1 MKILRMFH
9 SHMAATASAG
19 ARPGEAARRALL
31 PAILALALGAL
42 LASAPNLQAAKYDQG
57 ANDKEI
63 KIGNTMPYSG
73 PASAYGTIGRVES
86 AFFKMINDEGGVNG
100 RKINYISQDDGYSP
114 PRTVEQIRK
123 LVEQDEVL
131 FVFNTLGTPPNTAI
145 QKYLNTKKVPQVF
158 VATGATKWGHYKE
171 FPWTI
176 GWQPNYQGESR
187 IYARYILAHD
197 PNPKIGILFQND
209 DYGKDYLQ
217 GFKDGL
223 GSKANLI
230 VSEVSYEV
238 TDPTIDSQMVTLKNS
253 GANVFFNITTPK
265 FAAQAIKKA
274 AEIGWKPA
282 HYINNVSIS
291 IAGVMIPAG
300 LENGQGL
307 ISSFYLKDY
316 ADPQWANDKGML
328 AWESFMKKYYPEG
341 NLNDGSNIYGYTV
354 AQGLIQVLKQCG
366 DDLTRENVIRQAANL
381 KDFEPSLVLP
391 GINVNTSPTDFYPI
405 EQVQLLK
412 FEGKRW
418 VRFGDILADR

>member
-1 MKILRMFH
+1 MKIPSLFR
-9 SHMAATASAG
+9 SRSTGTEA
-19 ARPGEAARRALL
+19 ARPRLEGAARRALL
-31 PAILALALGAL
+31 PAILAIASAVL
-42 LASAPNLQAAKYDQG
+42 LASSPSLRAAQYDEG
-57 ANDKEI
+57 ASDKEI

-86 AFFKMINDEGGVNG
+86 AFFKMINDQGGVNG
-100 RKINYISQDDGYSP
+100 RMITYISQDDGYSP

-123 LVEQDEVL
+123 LVEQDGVL
-131 FVFNTLGTPPNTAI
+131 FVFNPLGTPSNTAI
-145 QKYLNTKKVPQVF
+145 QKYLNAKKVPQLF

-171 FPWTI
+171 NHWTM
-176 GWQPNYQGESR
+176 GWQPNYQGEAR

-197 PNPKIGILFQND
+197 KNPKIGVLYQND
-209 DYGKDYLQ
+209 DYGKDYLE
-217 GFKDGL
+217 GFKKGL
-223 GSKANLI
+223 GDKANLI

-238 TDPTIDSQMVTLKNS
+238 TDPIIDSQMVTLKNS

-265 FAAQAIKKA
+265 FAAKAIKKA
-274 AEIGWKPA
+274 AEIGWKPQ
-282 HYINNVSIS
+282 HYVNNVSIS
-291 IAGVMIPAG
+291 IAGVLVPAG
-300 LENGQGL
+300 LENSQGL

-316 ADPQWANDKGML
+316 SDPQWANDKSML
-328 AWESFMKKYYPEG
+328 EWEAFMKKYYPEG

-366 DDLTRENVIRQAANL
+366 DDLTRENVMRQAANL

-391 GINVNTSPTDFYPI
+391 GIKVNTSPTDYYPI

-418 VRFGDILADR
+418 VRFGEILTDR